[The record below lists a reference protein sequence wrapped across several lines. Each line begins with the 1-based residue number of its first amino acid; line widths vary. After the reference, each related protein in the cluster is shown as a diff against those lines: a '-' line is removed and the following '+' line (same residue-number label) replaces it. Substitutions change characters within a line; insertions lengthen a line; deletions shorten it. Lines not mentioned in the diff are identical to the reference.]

1 MNPADE
7 TAFNARMRAFYAAT
21 DAAIAAH
28 RPVCINRGAC
38 CKFGQFGHKLY
49 VTQPELMYFRAG
61 QQPAGLRPVESED
74 ACPYQVAGQC
84 TAREH
89 RPLGCRVFFCDPAA
103 KAWQPDV
110 YEQGLAELKRIGAE
124 FQIPYQYGEW
134 LGMLREADSAGHHG
148 VENEA
153 RKP

>member
-1 MNPADE
+1 MNLAEEPSFDE
-7 TAFNARMRAFYAAT
+7 RMRAFYAAT

-49 VTQPELMYFRAG
+49 VTQVELRYFLSQQRA
-61 QQPAGLRPVESED
+61 AGLKPVVSDE
-74 ACPYQVAGQC
+74 ACPYQVGGQC
-84 TAREH
+84 TARDH

-103 KAWQPDV
+103 KAWQPDE
-110 YEQGLAELKRIGAE
+110 YERGLAELKQIGAE
-124 FQIPYQYGEW
+124 FDIPYQYGEW
-134 LGMLREADSAGHHG
+134 LAGLRAAESADADG
-148 VENEA
+148 VEKEA